1 MKGNIMANAKVAEK
15 SAKKVLAMA
24 TLSHMTQHLYMGVSV
39 LYPSIMVSLQLSY
52 SELGVAVS
60 VGAILAGILQ
70 LLMSILSRYAPRR
83 VILGFG
89 NILYSISEFGTG
101 LSQNFYHLFSA
112 NLIGG
117 VGQAVQHPIGVSIL
131 SDKFRKASVG
141 GALGTFYGVAYLGNI
156 IGPLFLAA
164 LATAIGWRN
173 SLFLF
178 AIVPAL
184 IGMYLIIYLRG
195 EWSAGKTLKQV
206 SLRKD
211 LLSSIHV
218 KDAVPVIMA
227 QSLLAGGSGMGAL
240 VIYTPLFLANQI
252 HLSTLHVGTIF
263 SIMMLGG
270 VIGPMVIGR
279 YSDKIGYLKAAIICS
294 LIASLLVYLLP
305 RHTISSPI
313 MILHLFLLGILG
325 FPATSL
331 LQAHL
336 STVAKASQRD
346 IVLGLFFTIGYGL
359 AAVWSVVMGFIIQI
373 YGSFKPAYEFMA
385 FLVLLGT
392 LPMIYVKLQQRHPT
406 QTHE

>member
-1 MKGNIMANAKVAEK
+1 LENTKVAEK
-15 SAKKVLAMA
+15 SARKVLAMA

-39 LYPSIMVSLQLSY
+39 LYPSIMVALQLSY

-60 VGAILAGILQ
+60 VGAILAGVLQ
-70 LLMSILSRYAPRR
+70 LLMSILSRYVPRR

-89 NILYSISEFGTG
+89 NILYSISELGTG
-101 LSQNFYHLFSA
+101 LSQNFYHLFSV

-141 GALGTFYGVAYLGNI
+141 GALGTFYGVGYLGNI

-184 IGMYLIIYLRG
+184 IGVYLIIYLRG

-211 LLSSIHV
+211 LLSSIHE

-227 QSLLAGGSGMGAL
+227 QSHLA
-240 VIYTPLFLANQI
+240 
-252 HLSTLHVGTIF
+252 
-263 SIMMLGG
+263 
-270 VIGPMVIGR
+270 
-279 YSDKIGYLKAAIICS
+279 
-294 LIASLLVYLLP
+294 
-305 RHTISSPI
+305 
-313 MILHLFLLGILG
+313 
-325 FPATSL
+325 
-331 LQAHL
+331 
-336 STVAKASQRD
+336 
-346 IVLGLFFTIGYGL
+346 
-359 AAVWSVVMGFIIQI
+359 
-373 YGSFKPAYEFMA
+373 
-385 FLVLLGT
+385 
-392 LPMIYVKLQQRHPT
+392 
-406 QTHE
+406 

>member
-1 MKGNIMANAKVAEK
+1 MENVEVVEK
-15 SAKKVLAMA
+15 STRNVLAMA

-39 LYPSIMVSLQLSY
+39 LYPSIMAALQLNY
-52 SELGVAVS
+52 AELGLAVS
-60 VGAILAGILQ
+60 VGAILAGVLQ

-83 VILGFG
+83 IILGFG

-156 IGPLFLAA
+156 IGPIFLAA
-164 LATAIGWRN
+164 LATTIGWRN

-178 AIVPAL
+178 AIAPAL
-184 IGMYLIIYLRG
+184 IGIYLIIYLRG
-195 EWSAGKTLKQV
+195 EWSAGKTFKQV

-211 LLSSIHV
+211 LLLSIHV
-218 KDAVPVIMA
+218 KGAIPVIMS
-227 QSLLAGGSGMGAL
+227 QSLLAGGTGMGAL

-252 HLSTLHVGTIF
+252 HLSTLDVGIVF

-270 VIGPMVIGR
+270 VIGPMVIGK
-279 YSDKIGYLKAAIICS
+279 YSDKIGYIKAAIVCS
-294 LIASLLVYLLP
+294 LAASLLVYLLP
-305 RHTISSPI
+305 RHIVSSPL
-313 MILHLFLLGILG
+313 MIFHLFLLGILG

-336 STVAKASQRD
+336 STVAKASERD
-346 IVLGLFFTIGYGL
+346 ILLGLFFTIGYGL
-359 AAVWSVVMGFIIQI
+359 ASVWSVVMGFVIQI

-385 FLVLLGT
+385 FLVLIGT
-392 LPMIYVKLQQRHPT
+392 FPMIYVKLQR
-406 QTHE
+406 

>member
-1 MKGNIMANAKVAEK
+1 MENAEVVEK
-15 SAKKVLAMA
+15 TARNVLAMA

-39 LYPSIMVSLQLSY
+39 LYPIIMVALQLNY
-52 SELGVAVS
+52 AELGLAVS
-60 VGAILAGILQ
+60 VGTILAGVLQ

-83 VILGFG
+83 IILGFG

-156 IGPLFLAA
+156 IGPIFLAA

-178 AIVPAL
+178 AIAPAL
-184 IGMYLIIYLRG
+184 IGIYLIIYLRG
-195 EWSAGKTLKQV
+195 EWSTGKTFKHV

-211 LLSSIHV
+211 ILSSIRV
-218 KDAVPVIMA
+218 KGAVPVIMA
-227 QSLLAGGSGMGAL
+227 QSLLAGGTGMGAL
-240 VIYTPLFLANQI
+240 VIYTPLFLVNQI
-252 HLSTLHVGTIF
+252 HLSTLHVGTVF

-270 VIGPMVIGR
+270 IIGPMVIGK
-279 YSDKIGYLKAAIICS
+279 YSDKIGYMKAAIVCS
-294 LIASLLVYLLP
+294 LAASLLVYLLP
-305 RHTISSPI
+305 RHIVSSPL
-313 MILHLFLLGILG
+313 MIFHLFILGILG

-336 STVAKASQRD
+336 STVAKASERD
-346 IVLGLFFTIGYGL
+346 ILLGLFFTIGYGL
-359 AAVWSVVMGFIIQI
+359 ASFWSVVMGFMIQT

-392 LPMIYVKLQQRHPT
+392 IPMIYVKLQR
-406 QTHE
+406 

>member
-15 SAKKVLAMA
+15 SARKVLAMA

-39 LYPSIMVSLQLSY
+39 LYPSIMASLQLNY
-52 SELGVAVS
+52 AELGLAVS

-83 VILGFG
+83 IILGFG

-101 LSQNFYHLFSA
+101 LSQNFYQLFSA

-156 IGPLFLAA
+156 IGPIFLAA
-164 LATAIGWRN
+164 LATTIGWRN

-184 IGMYLIIYLRG
+184 IGIYLIIYLRG
-195 EWSAGKTLKQV
+195 EWSAGKTFKHV

-227 QSLLAGGSGMGAL
+227 QSLLAGGTGMGAL

-270 VIGPMVIGR
+270 VIGPMVIGK
-279 YSDKIGYLKAAIICS
+279 YSDKIGYMKAAIICS
-294 LIASLLVYLLP
+294 LAASLLVYLLP
-305 RHTISSPI
+305 RHIISSPL

-346 IVLGLFFTIGYGL
+346 ILLGLFFTIGYGL

-385 FLVLLGT
+385 FLVLLGA
-392 LPMIYVKLQQRHPT
+392 LPMIYVKLQQRHT
-406 QTHE
+406 KTYE